1 MKTIITPKQALEQ
14 VRRGHLS
21 QLKGLD
27 ERDFTY
33 VFDKAREVI
42 LLTYFKT
49 SQQSPKAVII
59 ENRQEI
65 QQYADKAKGV
75 FLQMT
80 SGNSHQLSMEE
91 MDIIETVQQLFQEDM
106 EFSWD
111 ADASDISEELR
122 INLYITF

>member
-14 VRRGHLS
+14 VRSGHLS

-59 ENRQEI
+59 DNRQEI
-65 QQYADKAKGV
+65 QQYTDKAKGV

-80 SGNSHQLSMEE
+80 SRNSHQLSMEE

-111 ADASDISEELR
+111 ADASDISEDLR